1 MASFDDPNV
10 QPHTGP
16 SVENNPEALQSSMP
30 RLYRTKSPVSQT
42 TKSLKSKRSMRP
54 VPIQEQTVDRRPT
67 LTPTQRFRTLVRK
80 VMRLSHTS
88 RCISGK
94 GPGAEPGID
103 VRKDSASLSYGH
115 IRQNCLIE
123 VVDYSSVQSSSG
135 RMTNREFISFLS
147 NPTAS
152 ERERWMKVR
161 WINVGGISWDVV
173 RALALKYGMSTPM
186 FLRRDDIHDRTH
198 RPPPIVPGGFASCP
212 RGASFRCQLLQGAP
226 FHPCP

>member
-1 MASFDDPNV
+1 MASFDDPNR
-10 QPHTGP
+10 QSHTGP
-16 SVENNPEALQSSMP
+16 SVENDPEAFQSSIP

-54 VPIQEQTVDRRPT
+54 VTIREQTADRRST

-88 RCISGK
+88 RCLSGK

-103 VRKDSASLSYGH
+103 IRKDSASLNYGH

-123 VVDYSSVQSSSG
+123 IVDYSSVRSSFG
-135 RMTNREFISFLS
+135 RMTNREFISFL
-147 NPTAS
+147 NDPTAS
-152 ERERWMKVR
+152 ERERWVKVR

-173 RALALKYGMSTPM
+173 RALALKYGTSTPM
-186 FLRRDDIHDRTH
+186 FLHRDDIHDQTH

-212 RGASFRCQLLQGAP
+212 RRASFRCRLLQGAP